1 VLTRKAASISSGV
14 VFLCILLAS
23 CGGSS
28 SPKLTT
34 ITITSVQS
42 SIAVNATDQFTA
54 TGKDQNGNVMTNV
67 TFAWVSSAS
76 NVASVGAATGMAL
89 GLLPG
94 TTQVTAS
101 ANGLTSSSTLTVT
114 PGFLPTG
121 SLGTARSDATATL
134 LNNGMVLIAG
144 GIASG
149 AYLSGAELYNSAT
162 GTFTA
167 TGSLTTPRRL
177 HSATL
182 LNNGMV
188 LIAGGNNSSGFLAG
202 AELYNP
208 ATGTFTATG
217 NLNTPRRLFSSIL
230 LRDGRVLI
238 AGGAGANDPLVA
250 LASAEL
256 YDPVTGTF

>member
-1 VLTRKAASISSGV
+1 MGFPKYGILRRLNFRRPGVDNSAIWSASPVLTRKAASISSGV

-94 TTQVTAS
+94 TTQVT
-101 ANGLTSSSTLTVT
+101 
-114 PGFLPTG
+114 
-121 SLGTARSDATATL
+121 
-134 LNNGMVLIAG
+134 
-144 GIASG
+144 
-149 AYLSGAELYNSAT
+149 
-162 GTFTA
+162 
-167 TGSLTTPRRL
+167 
-177 HSATL
+177 
-182 LNNGMV
+182 
-188 LIAGGNNSSGFLAG
+188 
-202 AELYNP
+202 
-208 ATGTFTATG
+208 
-217 NLNTPRRLFSSIL
+217 
-230 LRDGRVLI
+230 
-238 AGGAGANDPLVA
+238 
-250 LASAEL
+250 
-256 YDPVTGTF
+256 